1 MAKKLSIEE
10 SFEQLDTIIGSLQQG
25 DLSLEESFQ
34 KYEEG
39 MKLIKHCSDTI
50 DKVEK
55 KLEIIEHHAARP
67 VFVSSSFQRDCR

>member
-25 DLSLEESFQ
+25 DLSLEESFK

-39 MKLIKHCSDTI
+39 MKLIIHCSDSI

-55 KLEIIEHHAARP
+55 KLEIIE
-67 VFVSSSFQRDCR
+67 QEETEG

>member
-55 KLEIIEHHAARP
+55 KLEIIEQEETGKLQDYLA
-67 VFVSSSFQRDCR
+67 FLLKK

>member
-25 DLSLEESFQ
+25 DLSLGESFQ

-55 KLEIIEHHAARP
+55 KLEIIE
-67 VFVSSSFQRDCR
+67 QEETEG

>member
-1 MAKKLSIEE
+1 MSIEE

-39 MKLIKHCSDTI
+39 RKLIKHCSDTI

-55 KLEIIEHHAARP
+55 KLEIIE
-67 VFVSSSFQRDCR
+67 QEETEG

>member
-10 SFEQLDTIIGSLQQG
+10 SFEQLDTIISSLQQG

-55 KLEIIEHHAARP
+55 KLEIIE
-67 VFVSSSFQRDCR
+67 QEETEG

>member
-39 MKLIKHCSDTI
+39 MKLTKHCSDTI

-55 KLEIIEHHAARP
+55 KLEIIE
-67 VFVSSSFQRDCR
+67 QEETEG

>member
-39 MKLIKHCSDTI
+39 MKLIKHCCDTI

-55 KLEIIEHHAARP
+55 KLEIIE
-67 VFVSSSFQRDCR
+67 QEETEG

>member
-25 DLSLEESFQ
+25 DLSLEESFH

-55 KLEIIEHHAARP
+55 KLEIIE
-67 VFVSSSFQRDCR
+67 QEETEW

>member
-25 DLSLEESFQ
+25 DRSLEESFQ

-39 MKLIKHCSDTI
+39 MKLIKHCSATI

-55 KLEIIEHHAARP
+55 KLEIIE
-67 VFVSSSFQRDCR
+67 QEETEG

>member
-39 MKLIKHCSDTI
+39 MKLIKHCSYTI

-55 KLEIIEHHAARP
+55 KLEIIE
-67 VFVSSSFQRDCR
+67 QEETEG

>member
-10 SFEQLDTIIGSLQQG
+10 SFEQLDTSIGSLQQG

-34 KYEEG
+34 KYEDG
-39 MKLIKHCSDTI
+39 MKLIKHWSDTI

-55 KLEIIEHHAARP
+55 KLEIIEQEETEGWQVWHKNNFRMH
-67 VFVSSSFQRDCR
+67 

>member
-10 SFEQLDTIIGSLQQG
+10 SFEQLDTIIGSLQQ

-55 KLEIIEHHAARP
+55 KLEIIE
-67 VFVSSSFQRDCR
+67 QEETEG

>member
-39 MKLIKHCSDTI
+39 MKLIKHGSDTI

-55 KLEIIEHHAARP
+55 KLEIIE
-67 VFVSSSFQRDCR
+67 QEETEG

>member
-25 DLSLEESFQ
+25 DLSFQ

-55 KLEIIEHHAARP
+55 KLEIIE
-67 VFVSSSFQRDCR
+67 QEETEG

>member
-10 SFEQLDTIIGSLQQG
+10 SFRAVRHDHWQLAAGG
-25 DLSLEESFQ
+25 LSLEESFQ

-55 KLEIIEHHAARP
+55 KLEIIE
-67 VFVSSSFQRDCR
+67 QEETEG

>member
-39 MKLIKHCSDTI
+39 MLSLIHI
-50 DKVEK
+50 
-55 KLEIIEHHAARP
+55 
-67 VFVSSSFQRDCR
+67 

>member
-39 MKLIKHCSDTI
+39 MKLIKHSSDTI

-55 KLEIIEHHAARP
+55 KLEIIE
-67 VFVSSSFQRDCR
+67 QEETEG